1 MTAWLGRCLA
11 ICVQAAVG
19 LALLFAI
26 AGNAATSGNFV
37 RAEGRYLVDA
47 RGERFAIKGI
57 NLGNWLVPEGYMFKF
72 TRARAPSEID
82 AVIRA
87 LIGPQDA
94 ARFWAE
100 FRDIYVAKEDIDFIK
115 AAGFNTVRVPL
126 HWGLFVKAAS
136 RGDDQ
141 FEGP

>member
-1 MTAWLGRCLA
+1 MTARLGRWLA

-19 LALLFAI
+19 LALFLTVAVS
-26 AGNAATSGNFV
+26 AATPETFI
-37 RAEGRYLVDA
+37 RADGRYLVD
-47 RGERFAIKGI
+47 GNGGRFAIKGI

-94 ARFWAE
+94 ARFLDGVPRRLCRQARHRLHQSGRIQHRACAAALGA
-100 FRDIYVAKEDIDFIK
+100 FRQ
-115 AAGFNTVRVPL
+115 AGRK
-126 HWGLFVKAAS
+126 WGRCF
-136 RGDDQ
+136 
-141 FEGP
+141 